1 MALSRKAWF
10 RIANVALNAVELA
23 VKFTPITADD
33 VVVEAA
39 IKIIRAYFMEEGVK

>member
-1 MALSRKAWF
+1 MALNRQAWF
-10 RIANVALNAVELA
+10 RIANIALNAIELA

-39 IKIIRAYFMEEGVK
+39 IKIVRAYFSEEGVK